1 MNDIAIKM
9 IEDFKWYF
17 EAGYITPRDGNVCY
31 KIDTNQFLITASG
44 VEKQKMSLDHILK
57 INQNGKSDSRYK
69 PSIETLGH
77 LIALQTTNKIASV
90 HVHSLETVALFSL
103 AYKMKF
109 LPLLEENLKTQWA
122 ELFRYTKVGETVP
135 YLAPGSK
142 ELHEGISH
150 SFSDHKK
157 SDIVVLDQHGVIAV
171 GDSLEE
177 CKEHIIRL
185 EHVSKMVLKMLNAS
199 GGNVN
204 ILK

>member
-1 MNDIAIKM
+1 MKDIATKM

-31 KIDTNQFLITASG
+31 KIDDSQYLITASG
-44 VEKQKMSLDHILK
+44 VEKQKLSTDHILK
-57 INQNGKSDSRYK
+57 INEHGKADSIYK

-77 LIALQTTNKIASV
+77 LIALSETSRTASV

-103 AYKMKF
+103 AYKRNF
-109 LPLLEENLKTQWA
+109 LPLLEQNLRTQWA
-122 ELFRYTKVGETVP
+122 ELFRYTKVGKTVD

-142 ELHEGISH
+142 ELHDGIAN
-150 SFSDHKK
+150 SFKDSKI
-157 SDIVVLDQHGVIAV
+157 DIIVLDQHGVIAV
-171 GDSLEE
+171 GDSLDQ

-185 EHVSKMVLKMLNAS
+185 EHVSKMVLKMLMAS
-199 GGNVN
+199 NGDVS